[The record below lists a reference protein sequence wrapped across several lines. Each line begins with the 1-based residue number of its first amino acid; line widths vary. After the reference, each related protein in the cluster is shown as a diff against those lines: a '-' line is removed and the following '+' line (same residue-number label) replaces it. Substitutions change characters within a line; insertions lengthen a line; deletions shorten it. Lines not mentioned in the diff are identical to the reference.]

1 MKVRVAL
8 IDSGVKSKLYNERF
22 QTYIDEGYEIVVNR
36 EKNFLQINESN
47 FEDYNGHGT
56 ACAFTIK
63 ELAPDISIIPIKIL
77 GNDGRG
83 NIEQLIA
90 ALELLDELDVQV
102 VNMSI
107 SSNIKNLEDRLEP
120 IIRKLIKRGIVC
132 IAAESN
138 YRNTSIPA
146 EMDNVIGTRGSWAI
160 YGSKFQYCRNKS
172 IQILGSGA
180 PELVDSEIGFST
192 FFKGNSKATAI
203 ITGIIANQMC
213 VQGGFNQ
220 NIEDFLQSKSC
231 EEKELYSS
239 IDFKCLNYEL
249 NKIVFNI
256 LNELEK
262 KGQINVIIKKE
273 GLLDFSRSNIKD
285 FYTIIKELEK
295 IFACKIMGK
304 TKVYKSYFES
314 LNNLAKLVEV
324 LLIITGYGGYETFK
338 GNITIGV
345 LVVFLQY
352 CVKFITPLEN
362 MILLKV
368 SLNMIKPSLNRIDD
382 IFTGS
387 NPSDKKRT
395 INDIEEIQLEN
406 VTFGYEEEQKVIKNA
421 DLSFKK
427 NRKYLI
433 CGKSGIG
440 KSTII
445 NLILGFWN
453 PNCGKILING
463 IDIKE
468 YDIEQ
473 VRDRIS
479 IVSQKTFFLHDTIYN
494 NLTNGNVNFEE
505 GLIHKVLKQV
515 EMYDD
520 VNKLPRK
527 MDTIIGDDGMTLSGG
542 QRQRLAIA
550 RALLKE
556 SDVFIFDEPTSALD
570 LKTER
575 VIAKTIENIRNKIV
589 IIVSHS
595 NVFGNIVDNI
605 YEVKKNDIII
615 KEGREYGD

>member
-22 QTYIDEGYEIVVNR
+22 QTYIDVGYEIVVNR

-324 LLIITGYGGYETFK
+324 
-338 GNITIGV
+338 
-345 LVVFLQY
+345 
-352 CVKFITPLEN
+352 
-362 MILLKV
+362 
-368 SLNMIKPSLNRIDD
+368 S
-382 IFTGS
+382 
-387 NPSDKKRT
+387 
-395 INDIEEIQLEN
+395 
-406 VTFGYEEEQKVIKNA
+406 
-421 DLSFKK
+421 
-427 NRKYLI
+427 
-433 CGKSGIG
+433 
-440 KSTII
+440 
-445 NLILGFWN
+445 
-453 PNCGKILING
+453 
-463 IDIKE
+463 
-468 YDIEQ
+468 
-473 VRDRIS
+473 
-479 IVSQKTFFLHDTIYN
+479 
-494 NLTNGNVNFEE
+494 
-505 GLIHKVLKQV
+505 KQ
-515 EMYDD
+515 
-520 VNKLPRK
+520 
-527 MDTIIGDDGMTLSGG
+527 
-542 QRQRLAIA
+542 
-550 RALLKE
+550 
-556 SDVFIFDEPTSALD
+556 
-570 LKTER
+570 
-575 VIAKTIENIRNKIV
+575 
-589 IIVSHS
+589 
-595 NVFGNIVDNI
+595 
-605 YEVKKNDIII
+605 
-615 KEGREYGD
+615 

>member
-1 MKVRVAL
+1 MGVLTYLEWKLAL
-8 IDSGVKSKLYNERF
+8 IVILLIPFVLVLQNYYGNQLENKAENNRVDFGNSNALTEEFVANASAMIMFGNKKSFLEKYKL
-22 QTYIDEGYEIVVNR
+22 
-36 EKNFLQINESN
+36 
-47 FEDYNGHGT
+47 
-56 ACAFTIK
+56 
-63 ELAPDISIIPIKIL
+63 
-77 GNDGRG
+77 
-83 NIEQLIA
+83 
-90 ALELLDELDVQV
+90 
-102 VNMSI
+102 
-107 SSNIKNLEDRLEP
+107 
-120 IIRKLIKRGIVC
+120 
-132 IAAESN
+132 
-138 YRNTSIPA
+138 
-146 EMDNVIGTRGSWAI
+146 
-160 YGSKFQYCRNKS
+160 S
-172 IQILGSGA
+172 IQRVQKSFKKL
-180 PELVDSEIGFST
+180 T
-192 FFKGNSKATAI
+192 F
-203 ITGIIANQMC
+203 
-213 VQGGFNQ
+213 
-220 NIEDFLQSKSC
+220 
-231 EEKELYSS
+231 
-239 IDFKCLNYEL
+239 
-249 NKIVFNI
+249 
-256 LNELEK
+256 LNEL
-262 KGQINVIIKKE
+262 
-273 GLLDFSRSNIKD
+273 SNQVLELST
-285 FYTIIKELEK
+285 TII
-295 IFACKIMGK
+295 
-304 TKVYKSYFES
+304 
-314 LNNLAKLVEV
+314 

-382 IFTGS
+382 IFTWS